1 MYLYEKYTKIKNLI
15 LSYESVLEV
24 LDGIISDSKVD
35 IQDKTSFKTA
45 YGYPINHYVVGNG
58 SKDIFVVG
66 TTHGNEIIT
75 TDFVLNLFYKLTQ
88 DNEYSGLL
96 DEYNFHIIPV
106 LNPEG
111 YIITTTAIAS
121 VIDETMPLN
130 KMRDYAYNY
139 YKRFR
144 EDDIYSRENPKDLR
158 IKNHQKFIDINNID
172 DSKHKLLIN
181 NAKKMILETGSP
193 MGSLISWRA
202 NGRGVDLNN
211 NTFNKKDARLRKK
224 IIYGGLRYN
233 NLTRSKPG
241 PLGVDHLN
249 GEYELENLY
258 LLRVLKESLNDE
270 SIFLYHSTGGTVF
283 YRPYLNEKKLGLSR
297 EELLKKSKENLL
309 LAKEYV
315 KKAQYP
321 INYQHPLVNMD
332 DYLRLLYPKVLLI
345 ELSKMGGNPLGPY
358 GDLEN
363 YKRVIN
369 DNLDA
374 FFSTMIYSKEL
385 KK

>member
-121 VIDETMPLN
+121 V
-130 KMRDYAYNY
+130 
-139 YKRFR
+139 
-144 EDDIYSRENPKDLR
+144 
-158 IKNHQKFIDINNID
+158 
-172 DSKHKLLIN
+172 
-181 NAKKMILETGSP
+181 
-193 MGSLISWRA
+193 
-202 NGRGVDLNN
+202 
-211 NTFNKKDARLRKK
+211 
-224 IIYGGLRYN
+224 
-233 NLTRSKPG
+233 
-241 PLGVDHLN
+241 
-249 GEYELENLY
+249 
-258 LLRVLKESLNDE
+258 
-270 SIFLYHSTGGTVF
+270 
-283 YRPYLNEKKLGLSR
+283 
-297 EELLKKSKENLL
+297 
-309 LAKEYV
+309 
-315 KKAQYP
+315 
-321 INYQHPLVNMD
+321 
-332 DYLRLLYPKVLLI
+332 
-345 ELSKMGGNPLGPY
+345 
-358 GDLEN
+358 
-363 YKRVIN
+363 
-369 DNLDA
+369 
-374 FFSTMIYSKEL
+374 
-385 KK
+385 